1 MTKSFRR
8 NIKRTI
14 TKSLGRY
21 FAIMAIIALGV
32 GFFAGLK
39 TTKPSML
46 SSAEQ
51 YINTYKLYDL
61 RVLST
66 IGFTKE
72 DVEQIQKLE
81 GVSRAEGAISS
92 DLICVAQDGSEKVLK
107 AYSVLQRIN
116 EVELVAGRNIEA
128 PNECV
133 VDALA
138 FGEESIGQ
146 QLRLSTE
153 NNSEDLEQFAYN
165 EYTIVGIV
173 KSPLYLN
180 SQRGTTTLGSGTLNG
195 FLYLLP
201 SGFEYEYYNEL
212 YLSIPTT
219 GAIYS
224 DEYNSIID
232 VSKERIEPEVRKL
245 IQDRFD
251 DLIHEGQVKIED
263 AKKELNT
270 KTEEANEKLADAK
283 KELEEAKSKLDT
295 AKDQLE
301 DSKQQLEDAANAIDA
316 RATSWE
322 AALKTGNTAYEDA
335 KSDYDSQM
343 SLASLQLE
351 AVKTQLEEG
360 EEAYRQNLAQYEE
373 SKAANDA
380 GVAQYESQKASYE
393 EKAALYEQSKPYLS
407 QEQQVEQESKLSSA
421 KTVLDQTKA
430 TLDESKEAL
439 AAGKSRLEQAKSEL
453 DSGRLQYET
462 SKDEFKKRQ
471 AEGEKQLADSK
482 LKLTQFEEGIGSY
495 KSGQKEYESGV
506 KDYEDGIQ
514 AYEESLK
521 ERDSMVEDANQKI
534 EELQAELDSVEKP
547 EVYLFGRDSNT
558 GYASFENDSQIVEG
572 IAKVF
577 PVFFFLI
584 AALVC
589 STTMTRMIDDERS
602 QIGTFFALGYSKT
615 TILFKY
621 LIYSGSAAIIGCLL
635 GFAVGSYLFPK
646 AIWKAYQMIYRFGDI
661 TPVPQY
667 PLLFIS
673 LAAALLC
680 SAGTTYAVCRNELRN
695 YPANLIR
702 PKAPEPGKRIL
713 LERIGFVWKR
723 MKFLYKVS
731 ARNIFR
737 FKKRMIMMI
746 LGISGCTALVLTGF
760 GISDS
765 ISNIANYQFG
775 DIMQYDLS
783 VMYRN
788 TVDKTELTKLEETY
802 SDKMESDVLLSLSSV
817 DVRYKKNTKTV
828 YLIVTEDETIQNAI
842 HFTSDGENV
851 AYPSTGN
858 VVLTQKLASL
868 LDAKIGDTVEVGIG
882 DEIAKV
888 VVSGLTENYVYNY
901 VYMNRETYETNL
913 GRTYEPKTLYITVAK
928 GQDAYQLAANI
939 GSEDGVMSVNVIKD
953 LRNMVDNMM
962 SSLDYVVLLVIACAG
977 ALAFVVLFNLG
988 NINISERVREIAT
1001 IKVLGF
1007 HSNETGAYV
1016 FRENLVLSIMGI
1028 IVGLPLGILLHRFVM
1043 NQIQLDMVTFK
1054 VIITPSSFL
1063 YTIITVLA
1071 FTLITDLI
1079 MRRKIERIDMT
1090 ESLKSME

>member
-1 MTKSFRR
+1 MTKAFCR

-14 TKSLGRY
+14 TGSKGRY

-46 SSAEQ
+46 KSAEN
-51 YINTYKLYDL
+51 YINTYNLYDF

-66 IGFTKE
+66 IGFTNE
-72 DVEQIQKLE
+72 EVEQIQGLE
-81 GVSRAEGAISS
+81 GVEAAKGAISS
-92 DLICVAQDGSEKVLK
+92 DVICAMEDGSEIVLI
-107 AYSVLQRIN
+107 AYSLMQEIN
-116 EVELVAGRNIEA
+116 DVELCAGRMVEA

-138 FGEESIGQ
+138 FGEEAIGQ
-146 QLRLSTE
+146 KLRLSTE
-153 NNSEDLEQFAYN
+153 NHSKDLDQFAYD

-201 SGFEYEYYNEL
+201 SGFDYEYYNEL
-212 YLSIPTT
+212 YLTIPTT

-224 DEYNSIID
+224 DEYNSMVD
-232 VSKERIEPEVRKL
+232 ATKERIEPEVKKL
-245 IQDRFD
+245 IQERYD
-251 DLIHEGQVKIED
+251 DVIEEGQAAIDD
-263 AKKELNT
+263 ARTELNT

-283 KELEEAKSKLDT
+283 EELEEAKSSLDV
-295 AKDQLE
+295 AKSQLE
-301 DSKQQLEDAANAIDA
+301 DSKKQLDDAAKAIDA
-316 RATSWE
+316 RAMSWE
-322 AALKTGNTAYEDA
+322 AVLKAGQLAYSNA
-335 KSDYDSQM
+335 KSDYDSQIN
-343 SLASLQLE
+343 SATLQLE
-351 AVKTQLEEG
+351 TVRTQLEEG
-360 EEAYRQNLAQYEE
+360 ETTYHQNLAIYEE
-373 SKAANDA
+373 SKASYDA

-393 EKAALYEQSKPYLS
+393 EKAALYEQSKAYLS
-407 QEQQVEQESKLSSA
+407 LEQQAEQESKLASA
-421 KTVLDQTKA
+421 KAILDETKA
-430 TLDESKEAL
+430 TLDESKESL
-439 AAGKSRLEQAKSEL
+439 ATGKSQLEQAKSEL

-462 SKDEFKKRQ
+462 SKNDLEKRHI
-471 AEGEKQLADSK
+471 EGEKQLADVK
-482 LKLTQFEEGIGSY
+482 QKLTHFEEGMTSY
-495 KSGQKEYESGV
+495 QKGLNEYESGL
-506 KDYEDGIQ
+506 KDYEDGWQ
-514 AYEESLK
+514 TYEESVK
-521 ERDSMVEDANQKI
+521 ERDSMVEEANQKI
-534 EELQAELDSVEKP
+534 EESQAELDSVGKP
-547 EVYLFGRDSNT
+547 EVYLFGRDSNN

-615 TILFKY
+615 TILLKY
-621 LIYSGSAAIIGCLL
+621 LIYSGSAALIGCLL
-635 GFAVGSYLFPK
+635 GFGVGSYLFPK
-646 AIWKAYQMIYRFGDI
+646 TIWKAYQMLYQFGDI

-673 LAAALLC
+673 LIAALVC

-695 YPANLIR
+695 YPVNLIR
-702 PKAPEPGKRIL
+702 PKAPEAGKRIL

-723 MKFLYKVS
+723 MKFLHKVS

-746 LGISGCTALVLTGF
+746 LGISGCTAIVLTGF

-783 VMYRN
+783 VIYRDA
-788 TVDKTELTKLEETY
+788 VGQTELTKLEEAY
-802 SDKMESDVLLSLSSV
+802 GDKMESDVLLSLSSV
-817 DVRYKKNTKTV
+817 DVRYKKNTKSV
-828 YLIVTEDETIQNAI
+828 YLIVTKDEKIQDAI
-842 HFTSDGENV
+842 HFTSKGKDV
-851 AYPSTGN
+851 LYPSTGN
-858 VVLTQKLASL
+858 VVLTQKLAAL
-868 LDAKIGDTVEVGIG
+868 LGAKIGDTIEVSIG

-901 VYMNRETYETNL
+901 VYMNQETYETYL
-913 GRTYEPKTLYITVAK
+913 GLAYEPKTLYITASEGEDV
-928 GQDAYQLAANI
+928 YQLAANI
-939 GSEDGVMSVNVIKD
+939 GSEDGVMSVNVIED
-953 LRNMVDNMM
+953 LRNMVNDMM

-1043 NQIQLDMVTFK
+1043 NQIQLDMVTFR
-1054 VIITPSSFL
+1054 VIIAPSSFL
-1063 YTIITVLA
+1063 YSIITVLA
-1071 FTLITDLI
+1071 FTLITDFI

-1090 ESLKSME
+1090 ESLKSIE